1 MRKVAVKV
9 VTGIGFVVVLLF
21 SMSAFA
27 AQTKAFEFPLQNKTI
42 SLGSDVTAIKSAFPQ
57 IKKTK
62 ISYEMM
68 IDGRTSVA
76 FHFKKINSI
85 MLQWEF
91 ME

>member
-62 ISYEMM
+62 
-68 IDGRTSVA
+68 A
-76 FHFKKINSI
+76 FRKNMSTLLDLVF
-85 MLQWEF
+85 LYL
-91 ME
+91 